1 MIPPTYPPIRGDSHP
16 VTTLRSDGHS
26 DDCLVDARLFVA
38 IWPDDAPR
46 DALAHTVD
54 PVRRAAPDVRWQ
66 PPARWHITLAFLG
79 VADPERAAARIS
91 TLERRGDT
99 PAAGPLRL
107 AGAGI
112 FGPVIW
118 VGVEHGPWL
127 AEMAGGLQ
135 RVLHVA
141 DRRFR
146 AHVTVGRL
154 RGEGAAARAQEVVPL
169 LSPHAGPAWTP
180 REITLVESVPGPAP
194 EYRIIERW
202 PLKPPPARPR

>member
-1 MIPPTYPPIRGDSHP
+1 M
-16 VTTLRSDGHS
+16 TTQRSDGDG
-26 DDCLVDARLFVA
+26 DDCFVDARLFVA
-38 IWPDDAPR
+38 IWPDDAAR
-46 DALAHTVD
+46 EALADAVG

-66 PPARWHITLAFLG
+66 PPSRWHITLAFLG
-79 VADPERAAARIS
+79 VADPERATARIS
-91 TLERRGDT
+91 TVERRGDP
-99 PAAGPLRL
+99 PAAEPLRL
-107 AGAGI
+107 VGAGT

-127 AEMAGGLQ
+127 ADMAGGLQ
-135 RVLHVA
+135 RALHVA

-154 RGEGAAARAQEVVPL
+154 RGEGGAIRAREVVAL
-169 LSPHAGPAWTP
+169 LPPHAGPAWTP

-202 PLKPPPARPR
+202 PLNPLPACP

>member
-16 VTTLRSDGHS
+16 VTTPRSDGHG

-46 DALAHTVD
+46 DALADTVD
-54 PVRRAAPDVRWQ
+54 RARGEAPDVRWQ

-79 VADPERAAARIS
+79 VADPGRAAARIS

-99 PAAGPLRL
+99 PAAEPIRL
-107 AGAGI
+107 VGAGT

-127 AEMAGGLQ
+127 AEMARGLQ
-135 RVLHVA
+135 QALHVA

-154 RGEGAAARAQEVVPL
+154 RGEGGATRAREVVPL
-169 LSPHAGPAWTP
+169 LSPHCGPRLDAERDHAGRVCVRTRARVPHH
-180 REITLVESVPGPAP
+180 RE
-194 EYRIIERW
+194 W
-202 PLKPPPARPR
+202 PLLLRAHP